1 VHSSRRTFLSSTAAV
16 AAVLATP
23 AVAAREQ
30 PVVGISLP
38 LTGVQEVP
46 AREMRSG
53 YQAALQGAA
62 DIVFL
67 DDHSSA
73 DKVAQHMKE
82 LAADPGILATSGIVG
97 TPQAKKGLPEAVSG
111 GLPVVGIRSGAGELR
126 DGNPLVFHLR
136 ASFESEISAVLKV
149 ASVYG
154 NLGILYSDDDF
165 GRGAHAHAR
174 TVAPVHGTKIK
185 EALPVER
192 NGSNVRQ
199 QAARLARMQPLGSI
213 LLCLISKPAQEA
225 TTELRLQHKIVAP
238 IFGMSF
244 IATSQLA
251 LTQER
256 QYDGLALVSAFPLA
270 RIDVRELPSLFRT
283 KMRETKQEALIASTT
298 AWEAFFYGS
307 VLREAIVRGASN
319 RRAVQTYLSTTR
331 PIDVR
336 QIELKFD
343 ALRVGYRHLELLR
356 KVGPSFRV

>member
-126 DGNPLVFHLR
+126 DGNPLLFHLR

-165 GRGAHAHAR
+165 GRGALAHAR

-213 LLCLISKPAQEA
+213 LLCLISKPVQEA

-270 RIDVRELPSLFRT
+270 RIDVRE
-283 KMRETKQEALIASTT
+283 EALIASTT

-307 VLREAIVRGASN
+307 VLREAIVRCASN